1 VVAEIDA
8 HELEQLKQRIEELRD
23 SFHGED
29 FRIDP
34 QQMDELR
41 KQMEQ
46 MKRQF
51 KVDPRQMEELR
62 QQMEQRKR
70 QMDEIK
76 ALRFG
81 NYV

>member
-1 VVAEIDA
+1 
-8 HELEQLKQRIEELRD
+8 
-23 SFHGED
+23 
-29 FRIDP
+29 
-34 QQMDELR
+34 MDELR